1 MTMISLGIPPETSE
15 ILPIVSIRDFHNG
28 YRSGL
33 AGPPKRL
40 TEWLKAA
47 EEDIFLEDHEDDDKP
62 RG

>member
-1 MTMISLGIPPETSE
+1 MISLGIPPETSE
-15 ILPIVSIRDFHNG
+15 ILPIYYCVRDFHN
-28 YRSGL
+28 GL

-47 EEDIFLEDHEDDDKP
+47 EDDIFLEDHEDDDKP